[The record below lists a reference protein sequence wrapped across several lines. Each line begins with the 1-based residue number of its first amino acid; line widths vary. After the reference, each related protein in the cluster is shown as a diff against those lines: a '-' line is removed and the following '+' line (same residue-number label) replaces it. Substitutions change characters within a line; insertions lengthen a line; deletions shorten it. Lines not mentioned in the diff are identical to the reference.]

1 MWIGILRYNTI
12 NLRVLESRRVQKPIE
27 VLFLNE
33 IFSRSARLLGVDAL
47 EELSRKHV
55 AVFGIGGVG
64 SYAAEALARSG
75 VGMLTLVDRDKVAP
89 SNCNRQLVAL
99 SSTFGREKA
108 QVMAERIR
116 DINPNACVSTH
127 TVFYD
132 AASADAFDLTR
143 YDYIVDAI
151 DTVASKL
158 LLIQRAF
165 EAGTPIISSMGAGNK
180 LDPTRFEVADI
191 YSTSVCP
198 LAKVMRS
205 ELRRCG
211 IPTLRVVYSKEP
223 PLAPIDD
230 GEKPE
235 ASRRQTPGSVAFV
248 PSVAGL
254 ILAGEVVRALC
265 AKGV

>member
-1 MWIGILRYNTI
+1 M
-12 NLRVLESRRVQKPIE
+12 
-27 VLFLNE
+27 NE
-33 IFSRSARLLGVDAL
+33 IFSRSARLLGANAL
-47 EELSRKHV
+47 EMLAKAHV

-75 VGMLTLVDRDKVAP
+75 VGTLTLVDRDKVTP

-99 SSTFGREKA
+99 SSTIGRKKA
-108 QVMAERIR
+108 EIMAERIC
-116 DINPNACVSTH
+116 DINPSARVFTH
-127 TVFYD
+127 AAFYD
-132 AASADAFDLTR
+132 AATADTFDLKQ

-158 LLIQRAF
+158 LLVERAF
-165 EAGTPIISSMGAGNK
+165 AAGVPIVSSMGAGNK

-198 LAKVMRS
+198 LAKVIRS
-205 ELRRCG
+205 ELRRRG
-211 IPTLRVVYSKEP
+211 IPALRVVYSKEP
-223 PLAPIDD
+223 PLTPIDD

-248 PSVAGL
+248 PPAAGL

-265 AKGV
+265 GKDIEA